1 MKTQGTA
8 ANNTTTT
15 TYYPSNNLGVL
26 ELGTS
31 PFSMF
36 LPKDRGSPRVLASIQ
51 STPYTHSLTHRHTRS
66 LPLFLSFTRTHTYVC
81 THVQFELNLWWRV
94 YRKDRQ
100 MISQNIN
107 KHARTYLPTLRPT

>member
-8 ANNTTTT
+8 ANNTTT

-36 LPKDRGSPRVLASIQ
+36 YRKTEADHGCWH
-51 STPYTHSLTHRHTRS
+51 PYSRHHTLTHSLAHTRS